1 MTSKS
6 EDPSPDDVAGFVERI
21 RAGARQRQAENAAR
35 EDELAGWPPP
45 LEALRRYERLV
56 EPSFD
61 AESGGRAV
69 WLQKV
74 FYHLFAKRGHRALLR
89 QQNEF
94 NRQVGL
100 ALRDLC
106 DRQRRLGDRMTAL
119 EDRLDAR
126 GRSGEDS
133 PGAHGR
139 SDDEHAHGRSD
150 EEHAYGRSDE
160 EHAYGRSDEER
171 PGAHGRSDDE
181 HAHGRSDEEH
191 AYGRSDEERPG
202 ARDRNDEDPPAP

>member
-1 MTSKS
+1 MSSTS
-6 EDPSPDDVAGFVERI
+6 ENPSPDDVAAFVERI
-21 RAGARQRQAENAAR
+21 RAGARQRQAENAAL

-61 AESGGRAV
+61 VESGGRAV

-74 FYHLFAKRGHRALLR
+74 FYHLFAKRGHRSLLR

-100 ALRDLC
+100 ALRDIC

-119 EDRLDAR
+119 EGRLGAR
-126 GRSGEDS
+126 GRSGEERPDARGRAGEDS
-133 PGAHGR
+133 PAT
-139 SDDEHAHGRSD
+139 
-150 EEHAYGRSDE
+150 
-160 EHAYGRSDEER
+160 
-171 PGAHGRSDDE
+171 
-181 HAHGRSDEEH
+181 
-191 AYGRSDEERPG
+191 
-202 ARDRNDEDPPAP
+202 

>member
-1 MTSKS
+1 MTSKP
-6 EDPSPDDVAGFVERI
+6 EDPPADVAAMVERI
-21 RAGARQRQAENAAR
+21 RAGARQRQAENAAL
-35 EDELAGWPPP
+35 EDELAGWPPA

-61 AESGGRAV
+61 AESGGRGV
-69 WLQKV
+69 WFQKV

-119 EDRLDAR
+119 EERR
-126 GRSGEDS
+126 GA
-133 PGAHGR
+133 P
-139 SDDEHAHGRSD
+139 GRSD
-150 EEHAYGRSDE
+150 EEPPGAPGRSRE
-160 EHAYGRSDEER
+160 EPLGALDRRGETR
-171 PGAHGRSDDE
+171 PGAPGTG
-181 HAHGRSDEEH
+181 AG
-191 AYGRSDEERPG
+191 ERPRAG
-202 ARDRNDEDPPAP
+202 DPAGEDAPAD